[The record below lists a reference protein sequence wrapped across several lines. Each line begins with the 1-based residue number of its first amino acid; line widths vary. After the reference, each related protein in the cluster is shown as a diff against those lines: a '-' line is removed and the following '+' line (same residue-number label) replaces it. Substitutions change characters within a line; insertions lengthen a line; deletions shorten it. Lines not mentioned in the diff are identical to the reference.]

1 MHYSMAVK
9 LRKFHTELHDLLL
22 GFVLKVLK
30 YSEKHITPDI
40 LGRLNEPQT

>member
-1 MHYSMAVK
+1 MHHSRAVK
-9 LRKFHTELHDLLL
+9 LRKFHTELQDLPL
-22 GFVLKVLK
+22 GFVLQVLK